1 MSRLV
6 QLSKSCSALGALKPC
21 FAYAEWTML
30 ISMWRLVYFH
40 LFEMQSYR
48 KITLIKAGFT

>member
-1 MSRLV
+1 MSRSV
-6 QLSKSCSALGALKPC
+6 QLSKSSSALGALKPC